1 MSDLILI
8 VDEILTRYTDDEVGE
23 TQKEKYNKMTDGQ
36 KLQLL
41 ANTLNNAPS
50 YEDFET
56 NLVINFDYSNF

>member
-8 VDEILTRYTDDEVGE
+8 VDEILTRYTDDEAGE
-23 TQKEKYNKMTDGQ
+23 TQKEKYGKMTDEQ

-50 YEDFET
+50 YEDFEI
-56 NLVINFDYSNF
+56 NLIINFDYSNY

>member
-8 VDEILTRYTDDEVGE
+8 VDEILERYTDDEVGE
-23 TQKEKYNKMTDGQ
+23 TQKEKYDKMTDEQ